1 MTSAA
6 MPGVYRMT
14 FVDWLQLPHDG
25 RLYELID
32 GELLVSPSP
41 SILHQRVSREL
52 EFQILQY
59 LRTSGRGEVLDA
71 PVGVRLGDDVLEPDL
86 VIVLSE
92 HADRIGAQVIE
103 GAPDVVVEILSP
115 GTAKRDLGVKRT
127 VYEAAGVPEY
137 WIVDAESAA
146 VEVLVLERGA
156 YVRLGLFRRGD
167 TLRSRVLPDLTVLLA
182 PVFAAK

>member
-1 MTSAA
+1 
-6 MPGVYRMT
+6 
-14 FVDWLQLPHDG
+14 
-25 RLYELID
+25 
-32 GELLVSPSP
+32 
-41 SILHQRVSREL
+41 
-52 EFQILQY
+52 
-59 LRTSGRGEVLDA
+59 
-71 PVGVRLGDDVLEPDL
+71 
-86 VIVLSE
+86 
-92 HADRIGAQVIE
+92 VIE